1 MIMRVRQI
9 QKLSAETRHCL
20 SPAPVGI
27 GLIQFVLRSNGV
39 FMSNFLE
46 KSDHDLSL
54 RYVSLSGAWVPAG
67 THAEEP
73 LYFVYQRCL
82 LRIQTLVLV
91 WFVIPFER
99 AVTP

>member
-54 RYVSLSGAWVPAG
+54 RYVSLSGAW
-67 THAEEP
+67 EP